1 MKTYIYLI
9 TLLLFAGNSFAQGHF
24 VVAFTG
30 NGQDHMNINV
40 VTATIGGVALEAGD
54 EIAAFDGA
62 ICCGKITLTQPIVIT
77 IPSTFAIISASRKD
91 DGLLNGYTIG
101 NAITYKFWDA
111 SKGLEFTGISAE
123 YFDNTGTAITA
134 PTYSPNST
142 TFVKLTIDAPVNQT
156 PVSNAG
162 PDQAVNEGGNVIL
175 DGSAS
180 FDADANPLTY
190 AWTSPPGI
198 ILSSTSVAKPT
209 FTAPNVTTDTQYT
222 FSLIVNDGL
231 VNSGTDQVVI
241 TVKKVNLIPLAN
253 AGVDQTANEGVIVT
267 LNGTAS
273 SDPDSDP
280 LTYLWT
286 SPTVITLSSNTSTQ
300 PTFTAPEVNSDTQY
314 TFSLVVNDGTVNST
328 IDQVIITVKQV
339 NKAPVANA
347 GTDQSVNEN
356 IQYTLDGSTSSDP
369 DGDALT
375 YKWTSPA
382 GITLSSLSAAKPT
395 FTAPDVTAN
404 TNYTFTLVVNDG
416 KVDSPADQVTIT
428 VEDIDNAPYVKDPIK
443 DVSVDKRSPNQVID
457 LRTVFADNDLGDV
470 LSYIV
475 SSNSSGNVVA
485 ATITGFD
492 LTLIFSTEN
501 TGLAEIEITATSNG
515 KEAKSKFKVEV
526 KIPTGINSM
535 ISNQKMLVYPNP
547 TSGKI
552 KIVFEG
558 IPQNGNTLT
567 VTDETG
573 KTILKKNIQYKEE
586 WIDLKGNP
594 PGLYLIKSSL
604 NKTTAQKVIFY

>member
-198 ILSSTSVAKPT
+198 
-209 FTAPNVTTDTQYT
+209 
-222 FSLIVNDGL
+222 
-231 VNSGTDQVVI
+231 
-241 TVKKVNLIPLAN
+241 
-253 AGVDQTANEGVIVT
+253 
-267 LNGTAS
+267 
-273 SDPDSDP
+273 
-280 LTYLWT
+280 
-286 SPTVITLSSNTSTQ
+286 
-300 PTFTAPEVNSDTQY
+300 
-314 TFSLVVNDGTVNST
+314 
-328 IDQVIITVKQV
+328 
-339 NKAPVANA
+339 
-347 GTDQSVNEN
+347 
-356 IQYTLDGSTSSDP
+356 
-369 DGDALT
+369 
-375 YKWTSPA
+375 
-382 GITLSSLSAAKPT
+382 
-395 FTAPDVTAN
+395 
-404 TNYTFTLVVNDG
+404 
-416 KVDSPADQVTIT
+416 
-428 VEDIDNAPYVKDPIK
+428 
-443 DVSVDKRSPNQVID
+443 
-457 LRTVFADNDLGDV
+457 
-470 LSYIV
+470 
-475 SSNSSGNVVA
+475 
-485 ATITGFD
+485 
-492 LTLIFSTEN
+492 
-501 TGLAEIEITATSNG
+501 
-515 KEAKSKFKVEV
+515 
-526 KIPTGINSM
+526 
-535 ISNQKMLVYPNP
+535 
-547 TSGKI
+547 
-552 KIVFEG
+552 
-558 IPQNGNTLT
+558 
-567 VTDETG
+567 
-573 KTILKKNIQYKEE
+573 
-586 WIDLKGNP
+586 
-594 PGLYLIKSSL
+594 YLIKTNSDNL
-604 NKTTAQKVIFY
+604 KVHKIIIQ